1 MRWVKLPE
9 MGTFIRIDVDGA
21 HISPSLGRALVE
33 LCPVDIYALEG
44 ERLSVRP
51 DEEDECTLCELCL
64 KAAPAGAIVI
74 HKLYAGERLV
84 SGGAAEARQ
93 S

>member
-1 MRWVKLPE
+1 
-9 MGTFIRIDVDGA
+9 MGIFIRIDVDNEQV
-21 HISPSLGRALVE
+21 IPSLARALVG
-33 LCPVDIYALEG
+33 LCPVDIYAVDG
-44 ERLSVRP
+44 GRLAVRP

-74 HKLYAGERLV
+74 HKLYSGESLV

-93 S
+93 L